1 MNRTALIDWF
11 LILAIGI
18 AWGASFLFIKV
29 AAPAVGPI
37 SLVFYRL
44 FIASIILVPFFI
56 RKEHI
61 KNLKAD
67 WKPILFLA
75 FFNAALPFYLFS
87 YAAFDLNAGMMSVLN
102 GTTPLFSFIISL
114 VWLKLGA
121 NWMQLLGIAIGI
133 FGLFIFIGYESLEFV
148 FIPILFCLIA
158 SFLYAFC
165 SNFIYKIK
173 DIDSTYLATITLFV
187 ATFMVFPFIFLEEGI
202 DLNHSSNVLLSIGL
216 LGFMCTGLAYMGF
229 VTLIKRTGPV
239 RASTVVLI
247 VPLSGMLW
255 ANIFLNEAIT
265 TTMWIGCFLII
276 MGVGLVNFFKEEL
289 ES

>member
-1 MNRTALIDWF
+1 MLNKTLDEWF
-11 LILAIGI
+11 
-18 AWGASFLFIKV
+18 
-29 AAPAVGPI
+29 
-37 SLVFYRL
+37 R
-44 FIASIILVPFFI
+44 SI
-56 RKEHI
+56 
-61 KNLKAD
+61 
-67 WKPILFLA
+67 
-75 FFNAALPFYLFS
+75 
-87 YAAFDLNAGMMSVLN
+87 
-102 GTTPLFSFIISL
+102 
-114 VWLKLGA
+114 
-121 NWMQLLGIAIGI
+121 
-133 FGLFIFIGYESLEFV
+133 
-148 FIPILFCLIA
+148 
-158 SFLYAFC
+158 
-165 SNFIYKIK
+165 
-173 DIDSTYLATITLFV
+173 
-187 ATFMVFPFIFLEEGI
+187 PFIFLEEGI